1 MSGLRPQ
8 GVLTAGAL
16 QQFVYLRGLQPGKA
30 PVVVGT
36 ELVSFSALW
45 TLRNAGVRAVAMI
58 ENGDRPVAA
67 SERAL
72 CAPDGVPIHY
82 SSRVTDIAGRDR
94 VESIEV
100 QNRRGE
106 KQRIACDSLI
116 FTGRFTGSIR

>member
-36 ELVSFSALW
+36 ELVKPALW
-45 TLRNAGVRAVAMI
+45 TLRNAGVRAVATPI
-58 ENGDRPVAA
+58 ESGGRPVAWRL
-67 SERAL
+67 SAL
-72 CAPDGVPIHY
+72 YARLMGVPIHY
-82 SSRVTDIAGRDR
+82 YSRVTDIAGRDQ

-100 QNRRGE
+100 ENRRG
-106 KQRIACDSLI
+106 RTAHRLRHSLI
-116 FTGRFTGSIR
+116 FTGRFTGE